1 MSKFQ
6 SLTINKISPLT
17 DVAVEISFDI
27 SNNDNFNFVSG
38 QYITVKHLI
47 DNEDVRRSYS
57 ICSIPSE
64 GLSIGVKLIEG
75 GKMSTF
81 LTTKVKEGDV
91 LEIMPPAGNFVLN
104 QEKNNIV
111 GICAGSGVTPILS
124 MIKTFLSDNSR
135 ETFTLIYGNQSKS
148 SAMFLE
154 QLYLLQEEYKKR
166 LKIHWVFSREHVGG
180 SINGRIDKNIL
191 QQLLN
196 TFSELKSA
204 DDYFLCGP
212 GEMIDNAQELLLLNN
227 INSSKIHFER
237 FISLKKEVDA
247 VGDKDIVSNVTVC
260 VDGED
265 FEFTLSNTG
274 KTILDAA
281 MEHGADVPFSCKGAV
296 CCTCKAKVMKGEVT
310 MDANYSLS
318 EEEVQEGFVLG
329 CQSHPASENV
339 VIDFDEM

>member
-6 SLTINKISPLT
+6 SLTINKISFLT
-17 DVAVEISFDI
+17 DVAVEISFDV
-27 SNNDNFNFVSG
+27 SNNDDFNFISG

-47 DNEDVRRSYS
+47 ENEDVRRSYS
-57 ICSIPSE
+57 ICSVSSE
-64 GLSIGVKLIEG
+64 GLSIGVKLVEG

-81 LTTKVKEGDV
+81 LTNEVKEGDV

-104 QEKNNIV
+104 KEKNNIV
-111 GICAGSGVTPILS
+111 GICAGSGITPIFS
-124 MIKTFLSDNSR
+124 MIKTFLSDDSK
-135 ETFTLIYGNQSKS
+135 ETFTLIYGNQSKPS
-148 SAMFLE
+148 TMFLE
-154 QLYLLQEEYKKR
+154 QLHLLQEEYKKR
-166 LKIHWVFSREHVGG
+166 LKIHWVFSREQVRG
-180 SINGRIDKNIL
+180 SIKGRIDKNIL

-196 TFSELKSA
+196 TFSELKFA
-204 DDYFLCGP
+204 DEYFLCGP

-237 FISLKKEVDA
+237 FIALKKEVDT
-247 VGDKDIVSNVTVC
+247 VGDKDIVSNVIVC

-281 MEHGADVPFSCKGAV
+281 MENGADVPFSCKGAV
-296 CCTCKAKVMKGEVT
+296 CCTCKAKVMEGKVS

-318 EEEVQEGFVLG
+318 EDEVAEGFVLA
-329 CQSHPASENV
+329 CQAHPESDNV
-339 VIDFDEM
+339 VVDFDEI